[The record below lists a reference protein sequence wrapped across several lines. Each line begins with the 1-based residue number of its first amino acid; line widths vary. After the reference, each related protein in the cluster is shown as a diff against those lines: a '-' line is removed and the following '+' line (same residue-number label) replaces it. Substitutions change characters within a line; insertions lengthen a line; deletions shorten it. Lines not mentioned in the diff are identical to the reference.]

1 MKFKQ
6 FLNLQG
12 FKASIFMGIFYA
24 IAMLLIFL
32 LGYSALPGNMD
43 ELKVAIINDDA
54 GESGSQIAEQLTES
68 LPFKIDTELTN
79 EKALDK
85 LGDNKYALVIHIP
98 ETFTENA
105 QKGESAQIDFT
116 VNEASATMVSSA
128 MSSVVTEINNQLS
141 TSFSTQTAHGVLLNM
156 NVPEEQATA
165 IAEQIETAYVGN
177 YVIMN
182 DVPDGMHN
190 SMLPMFLTMACYVG
204 AMIAA
209 MQLVGAFN
217 LSRGKAS
224 KVKLFTYVQGSALI
238 IAVVS
243 TIFALIVAF
252 SIADL
257 DTSIIFKLAGQ
268 QILLYMAAF
277 NVCAIF
283 TFLIGEAGM
292 IINIP
297 VLLSQTIA
305 NGATMPREMMYGFF
319 NSVSHI
325 SPMYYSV
332 QSYYAVMFG
341 STEQS
346 PFLWGL
352 VAVAAG
358 AVIINMIIVRFVH
371 KDVPLD
377 VIASA
382 NTSVPVNAQ
391 PIVNN

>member
-1 MKFKQ
+1 MKLKQ

-32 LGYSALPGNMD
+32 IGYSALPGNMD

-54 GESGSQIAEQLTES
+54 GETGIQIAEQLTGS
-68 LPFKIDTELTN
+68 LPFKIDTDLTN
-79 EKALDK
+79 EEALDK

-98 ETFTENA
+98 EKFTENA
-105 QKGESAQIDFT
+105 QKGESAQVDFT

-141 TSFSTQTAHGVLLNM
+141 TSFSTKTAQGVLLNM
-156 NVPEEQATA
+156 NIPEEQATE
-165 IAEQIETAYVGN
+165 IADQIENAYVGN

-190 SMLPMFLTMACYVG
+190 NMLPMFLTMACYVG

-209 MQLVGAFN
+209 MQLVGAFK

-243 TIFALIVAF
+243 TIFALVVTF
-252 SIADL
+252 FIADI
-257 DTSIIFKLAGQ
+257 DTSIVFKLAGQ

-319 NSVSHI
+319 NYVSHI

-346 PFLWGL
+346 PFIWGL
-352 VAVAAG
+352 AAVATG
-358 AVIINMIIVRFVH
+358 AIIINMVIVKFVH
-371 KDVPLD
+371 KDIPLN
-377 VIASA
+377 VLGSA
-382 NTSVPVNAQ
+382 PSGVSVNAQ
-391 PIVNN
+391 PVGNN

>member
-141 TSFSTQTAHGVLLNM
+141 TNFSTQTAQGVLLNM

-209 MQLVGAFN
+209 MQLVGAFK

-252 SIADL
+252 SISDL
-257 DTSIIFKLAGQ
+257 DTSIILKLAGQ

-305 NGATMPREMMYGFF
+305 NGATMPREMMYGYF
-319 NSVSHI
+319 NFVSHI

-371 KDVPLD
+371 KDVPMD
-377 VIASA
+377 AIASA
-382 NTSVPVNAQ
+382 TTSVPVNAQ

>member
-128 MSSVVTEINNQLS
+128 MSSVVTEINNQLG

-319 NSVSHI
+319 NFVSHI

-358 AVIINMIIVRFVH
+358 AMIINMIIVRFVH